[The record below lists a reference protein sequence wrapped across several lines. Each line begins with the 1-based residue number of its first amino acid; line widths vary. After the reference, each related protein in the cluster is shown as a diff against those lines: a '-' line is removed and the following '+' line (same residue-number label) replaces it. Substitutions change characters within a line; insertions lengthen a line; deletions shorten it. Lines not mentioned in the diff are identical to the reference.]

1 MTDEAYD
8 ILRAWNG
15 DPQTLPTDAGKTSK
29 KATRVIE
36 ATRGTMH
43 IVRALR
49 WTDGE
54 CKPDMKKPSGRYG
67 PTTIHGWDYNSFTG
81 KVYRMWSKASRHGQG
96 DAPSPFGGG
105 SQRGRDLYSTK
116 LRALR
121 ALRRAIE
128 IDCARK
134 LAKIDEQIRE
144 EGG

>member
-1 MTDEAYD
+1 MTDDAKD

-15 DPQTLPTDAGKTSK
+15 DPRNLPTDAGRTSK

-36 ATRGTMH
+36 ATRGAMH

-49 WTDGE
+49 WTDAE
-54 CKPDMKKPSGRYG
+54 CEPDMKKPNRYG
-67 PTTIHGWDYNSFTG
+67 PTTIHGWGYNDYTQ
-81 KVYRMWSKASRHGQG
+81 KVLRMWSRSERHGQG
-96 DAPSPFGGG
+96 DDPSPFGGG
-105 SQRGRDLYSTK
+105 SKGGRDLYSTK

-121 ALRRAIE
+121 ALRRAVE

-134 LAKIDEQIRE
+134 LAAIDEQIRE